1 MIFSKFWTRLVIVLA
16 AGHVAFSSAFAE
28 EVSLGDIEAPITL
41 IEYGSLTCSKC
52 IHFHKQV
59 YPQIKK
65 HYIDTGSVRFIY
77 RHFPTSGAAVEAARA
92 ADCAGGRYYEMVD
105 ALFATVADWY
115 QADSR
120 DAIFEKQAA
129 TFGLDSDEFQ
139 ACIGD
144 EKHLDRILSEQQASR
159 KELDIIGTPTF
170 FINGKAVR
178 GKRSFAEMEVLISEA
193 LNNKD
198 H

>member
-1 MIFSKFWTRLVIVLA
+1 
-16 AGHVAFSSAFAE
+16 
-28 EVSLGDIEAPITL
+28 
-41 IEYGSLTCSKC
+41 
-52 IHFHKQV
+52 
-59 YPQIKK
+59 
-65 HYIDTGSVRFIY
+65 
-77 RHFPTSGAAVEAARA
+77 
-92 ADCAGGRYYEMVD
+92 MVD